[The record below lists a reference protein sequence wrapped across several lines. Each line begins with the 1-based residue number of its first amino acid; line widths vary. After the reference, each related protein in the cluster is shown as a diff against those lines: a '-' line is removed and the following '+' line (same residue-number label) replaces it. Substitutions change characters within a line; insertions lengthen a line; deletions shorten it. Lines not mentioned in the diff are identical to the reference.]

1 MCVHKGKTE
10 PHDDRDKIEFWSFN
24 SIRVTINMNV
34 IRLFDSILVTVT
46 VVVRLKFPLSND
58 SLFINAFVTH
68 FL

>member
-10 PHDDRDKIEFWSFN
+10 PHDDRDKKEFWSFN

-58 SLFINAFVTH
+58 SLFINVFVTH